1 MLASD
6 PSADLLLDRTSTEAN
21 KIPPRSIPSHDAAG
35 NLLDETTTSP
45 APRLSHSTSRKHRV
59 SKRGPVGPRKILVAL
74 DITDESEDALLWC
87 LDHVVRDGDTLCLS
101 TLQVENA
108 SWTDFFKLLVGGTK
122 SDKGRNLEL
131 EERARVRA
139 QELLE
144 KGSRMVEEHSA
155 EMEEVYKK
163 FLEFAWVGQS
173 AENVEGLKGAA
184 DYLTKEKN
192 VQTAVLATTEAIE
205 PQVFILSLL
214 ASEKPDLVVIG
225 SREPQLTWAP
235 ASEGVVECMARYAPC
250 PVLVHRTHERTPEA
264 HVFDAGVKSASTNV
278 ETEDALD
285 GLLAGVKAPVTDVL
299 KERGALDAQTP
310 EESLKVKEKNALSDI
325 TGGGMGLTPHE
336 RETVEHVKEKGA
348 SLYNSAAD
356 TLKGTAGAITHKAS
370 ELYSG
375 AAETISGTGSAITH
389 KASEYYNSAGQ
400 VIQDKSASLY
410 TSAAETIKAIPA
422 VISHT
427 ASDLYTAAA
436 GTLNKTG
443 EIVSNKS
450 TEAYNATADTL
461 QATGETL
468 QSTGET
474 VANKSSEYASAA
486 ADTIKDTA
494 SSTYNAAADT
504 SARAYDAAADVTT
517 RAYTTTADTLQATG
531 ETVSRK
537 AGEYYEAGKN
547 KAGELV
553 NATAETLQQTGE
565 TVANKSSE
573 LANAA
578 AETGTHY
585 YNRAAE
591 TAADTGRVISE
602 KSTAA
607 YNTAAEKLPEYYNR
621 AAETAT
627 ETGKNIK
634 NTTMEYANA
643 AAEKSGQMYEQAKQT
658 GSEYATAAADKSSE
672 LYDSAKRTA
681 TVYGQQAA
689 DNYSEMYDSAKRTAT
704 EYGNV
709 AAEKSSQMYD
719 TAKRTATEYGNAAAD
734 TSSKLMDSAKR
745 TGTEY
750 ANAAAD
756 TTSQLID
763 SAKKT
768 GSQVSDKTSD
778 LYSQAKRT
786 GAEMYD
792 QATDKAAQAK
802 DSTKDAFHSIKK
814 SESAEP
820 AHVDAAWKD
829 THSGAPL
836 GDRAWDIGTAPAGD
850 VGGAGFHWKK
860 GEEPTELG
868 QASVKAKAEMFEGI
882 AGSKISGAAKKSKSD
897 DDEEALELKRAMG
910 MPLPGAKGRE
920 ERPLGDLAEV
930 FASKE
935 KIWDPKI

>member
-1 MLASD
+1 MLASE
-6 PSADLLLDRTSTEAN
+6 PTADLLLDRTSTEAT
-21 KIPPRSIPSHDAAG
+21 KIPPRSIPSRDAAG
-35 NLLDETTTSP
+35 NLLDDATISP
-45 APRLSHSTSRKHRV
+45 APRLSHATSRKHRI

-108 SWTDFFKLLVGGTK
+108 SWTDYFKLLVGGTK
-122 SDKGRNLEL
+122 RGEGRNLEL

-155 EMEEVYKK
+155 EMQEIYK
-163 FLEFAWVGQS
+163 
-173 AENVEGLKGAA
+173 
-184 DYLTKEKN
+184 

-205 PQVFILSLL
+205 PQLFILSLL
-214 ASEKPDLVVIG
+214 ASEKPDLVVVG
-225 SREPQLTWAP
+225 SREPQLSWAP

-250 PVLVHRTHERTPEA
+250 PVLVHRTPERTPEA
-264 HVFDAGVKSASTNV
+264 HVFDAGVKSAAMNA
-278 ETEDALD
+278 EAADALD
-285 GLLAGVKAPVTDVL
+285 GLLAGIKAPVTDAL
-299 KERGALDAQTP
+299 KERGALDALDTLDAQTP
-310 EESLKVKEKNALSDI
+310 EESLKVKEKNALREI

-336 RETVEHVKEKGA
+336 RETAEHVKEKSA
-348 SLYNSAAD
+348 SLYSSAAD

-370 ELYSG
+370 E
-375 AAETISGTGSAITH
+375 
-389 KASEYYNSAGQ
+389 YYNSAGQ
-400 VIQDKSASLY
+400 VIHDKSASLY
-410 TSAAETIKAIPA
+410 TSAAETIKAIPS

-427 ASDLYTAAA
+427 ASDIYTATA
-436 GTLNKTG
+436 GTMNRTS

-450 TEAYNATADTL
+450 AEAYNATADTL

-486 ADTIKDTA
+486 AGTIKDTA

-517 RAYTTTADTLQATG
+517 RAYNQAGDLVNATAETLQQTGETVANKSSEYASAAAGTIKDTASSTYNVAADTSLRAYDAVADTTTRAYNTTADTLQATG

-537 AGEYYEAGKN
+537 AGEYYEAGMN

-565 TVANKSSE
+565 AVAAKSSE

-578 AETGTHY
+578 AETGTH
-585 YNRAAE
+585 
-591 TAADTGRVISE
+591 
-602 KSTAA
+602 
-607 YNTAAEKLPEYYNR
+607 YYNR

-658 GSEYATAAADKSSE
+658 GSEYASAAADKSSE

-689 DNYSEMYDSAKRTAT
+689 ENYSEMYDSAKRAAT
-704 EYGNV
+704 EYGNT
-709 AAEKSSQMYD
+709 AAEKSSQLYD
-719 TAKRTATEYGNAAAD
+719 TAKRTATEVGKVAAE
-734 TSSKLMDSAKR
+734 TS
-745 TGTEY
+745 
-750 ANAAAD
+750 N
-756 TTSQLID
+756 QLID

-786 GAEMYD
+786 GVEMYD
-792 QATDKAAQAK
+792 QATDKVAQAK
-802 DSTKDAFHSIKK
+802 DSTKDAFHAIKK

-820 AHVDAAWKD
+820 AQADASWKD

-836 GDRAWDIGTAPAGD
+836 GDRAWDLGTAPAGN
-850 VGGAGFHWKK
+850 VGGAGFHWRK
-860 GEEPTELG
+860 GEEPAELG
-868 QASVKAKAEMFEGI
+868 QASVKAEKFEGI
-882 AGSKISGAAKKSKSD
+882 TGSEILKTAKKGKSE
-897 DDEEALELKRAMG
+897 DDEEALQLKKAMG

-920 ERPLGDLAEV
+920 ERSLDDLAEV
-930 FASKE
+930 FTK
-935 KIWDPKI
+935 